1 MGESRHH
8 APVAAFSL
16 PALVNLDTA
25 CTDIFLLG
33 ILRALASKTDAAER
47 SYSARWRCA
56 FGGSIPH
63 QTTPACWLQ
72 RAGSLGGGRA
82 LMRTLR
88 QGFPPQC
95 LICVDRPRCKWL
107 NLNFTSGR
115 IPRVPRQARGCQGSP
130 WSAIRPENIS
140 TQIKPAGSVQPAGFS
155 FQHTKRMLPWN
166 RNLGSGVSLIV
177 AEFHTGK
184 WTLWGAYWQDGARAI
199 RIPAEMPHV
208 RPNRSCRYV
217 GRQIS

>member
-1 MGESRHH
+1 
-8 APVAAFSL
+8 
-16 PALVNLDTA
+16 
-25 CTDIFLLG
+25 
-33 ILRALASKTDAAER
+33 
-47 SYSARWRCA
+47 
-56 FGGSIPH
+56 
-63 QTTPACWLQ
+63 
-72 RAGSLGGGRA
+72 
-82 LMRTLR
+82 MRTLR

-95 LICVDRPRCKWL
+95 LIGVDRPRCKWL

-184 WTLWGAYWQDGARAI
+184 WTLWGAYWQDGGLADMSDDKSHKTGDYDT
-199 RIPAEMPHV
+199 RIESVTQGFEIKGKDVICSVCQVSAL
-208 RPNRSCRYV
+208 
-217 GRQIS
+217 

>member
-1 MGESRHH
+1 MGK
-8 APVAAFSL
+8 AV
-16 PALVNLDTA
+16 
-25 CTDIFLLG
+25 
-33 ILRALASKTDAAER
+33 
-47 SYSARWRCA
+47 
-56 FGGSIPH
+56 
-63 QTTPACWLQ
+63 TTPQHPNRRRRAIIFRSLALCVWRVDPAPNDPGLLAAKG
-72 RAGSLGGGRA
+72 AGSLGGGRA

-95 LICVDRPRCKWL
+95 LIGVDRPRCKWL

-199 RIPAEMPHV
+199 RIPAEMPH
-208 RPNRSCRYV
+208 
-217 GRQIS
+217 